1 MSITADNSWDTRGGF
16 SVPNESCK
24 THIVSD
30 CGANILG
37 VEDHQARRFPGNPG
51 SSVEEGDFV
60 GKLEAVDAGHADD
73 ADDALA
79 ADETASWNRV
89 IGMWLQ
95 WSTAYEEVAG
105 KLFEEGEDTEKLEAL
120 LDEMDQLRLDAVE
133 LSEGLLEY

>member
-1 MSITADNSWDTRGGF
+1 MGEDGQREIVSDPIQRMLFARESKMSITADNSWDTRGGF

-60 GKLEAVDAGHADD
+60 GKLEAVDADHADEAKNTD
-73 ADDALA
+73 DENAADD
-79 ADETASWNRV
+79 DASW
-89 IGMWLQ
+89 
-95 WSTAYEEVAG
+95 
-105 KLFEEGEDTEKLEAL
+105 
-120 LDEMDQLRLDAVE
+120 
-133 LSEGLLEY
+133 